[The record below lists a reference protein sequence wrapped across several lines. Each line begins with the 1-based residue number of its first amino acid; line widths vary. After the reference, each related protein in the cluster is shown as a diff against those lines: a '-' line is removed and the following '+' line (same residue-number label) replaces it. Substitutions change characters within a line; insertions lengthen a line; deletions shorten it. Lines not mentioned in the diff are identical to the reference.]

1 MHIAYLTPEYPHPDL
16 KPSGGLGTSIKNLA
30 HGLAKHGHRTTIV
43 VVGQENDR
51 RFKEGNVDILSLKRK
66 NHFAFNWYLERKR
79 IQRILQ
85 NMIDTTGIDLV
96 EAPDWTGLSAFM
108 RFNVPLLIRLN
119 GSDAYFCH
127 LDGRKQKW
135 KNFFLEKVALKRAD
149 AIVSVSSFT
158 GAVTKKIFNLDNKI
172 KTIHNSIDTDKF
184 KPLDSSIIENQ
195 ILYFG
200 TIIRK
205 KGILEL
211 AKAFNLVVEN
221 NPNAKLV
228 LVGKDVKDIFTKTS
242 TLSLFYD
249 LLTTNAKEKVSYVN
263 QVDYN
268 EIRQILAKTHI
279 VALPS
284 FAEAFPMTWLE
295 ALSMEKALICSNI
308 GWSKEL
314 MVHGFT
320 GITVDPKNSEEFA
333 NHIID
338 MLVNRAKCLDY
349 GRSGR
354 AHVISNFSVRT
365 IIEQNIKYYEQ
376 LISSW
381 S

>member
-1 MHIAYLTPEYPHPDL
+1 LFQQTLNKEASASVTHISQVPYNEVQHYWQQA
-16 KPSGGLGTSIKNLA
+16 A
-30 HGLAKHGHRTTIV
+30 V
-43 VVGQENDR
+43 VV
-51 RFKEGNVDILSLKRK
+51 
-66 NHFAFNWYLERKR
+66 
-79 IQRILQ
+79 
-85 NMIDTTGIDLV
+85 
-96 EAPDWTGLSAFM
+96 
-108 RFNVPLLIRLN
+108 
-119 GSDAYFCH
+119 
-127 LDGRKQKW
+127 
-135 KNFFLEKVALKRAD
+135 
-149 AIVSVSSFT
+149 
-158 GAVTKKIFNLDNKI
+158 
-172 KTIHNSIDTDKF
+172 
-184 KPLDSSIIENQ
+184 
-195 ILYFG
+195 
-200 TIIRK
+200 
-205 KGILEL
+205 
-211 AKAFNLVVEN
+211 
-221 NPNAKLV
+221 
-228 LVGKDVKDIFTKTS
+228 
-242 TLSLFYD
+242 
-249 LLTTNAKEKVSYVN
+249 
-263 QVDYN
+263 
-268 EIRQILAKTHI
+268 
-279 VALPS
+279 LPS